1 MVSRLPTR
9 DGLLLHHRQTH
20 GMMRRF
26 SFLSIPVLPSPYSL
40 LRFARTQRFHSSSA
54 HYLKSM
60 SSIVSAA
67 RLFRNPKQLSEA
79 PTFREVRMDDIL
91 AIMGP
96 FDKLFPYSYMGG
108 SYIGLIRK
116 FMKMDAFLKCV
127 CLHVHV
133 IKLGFAADI
142 MVSNV
147 IMDVYVKNE
156 LLMDGHQV
164 FIEMPTRDLVSWC
177 TLIAGYANAGIG
189 LDGLDL
195 FRCMWRSG
203 LRPNQF
209 VFASVLKAVSACGCV
224 RVGRQVHSQ
233 IFQMGF
239 VSDGFLVIGLVNM
252 YAKCGEII
260 CAREVFDEAGVRNSI
275 SWNAMISGYIQNGL
289 VHEGLVLYEDMRSS
303 GSAIDV
309 VTMRIVLGAAVGL
322 EQIDLCNNLH
332 AYAIKTGLESDK
344 VVVTELL
351 RSQAEI
357 GELMAV
363 HELLKSLKDPDGSAF
378 SAITS
383 GLQMHGY
390 SAELLKLARKLL
402 ESGVKMNQGAL
413 ICMLGL
419 CFRPKEGA
427 QVHTY
432 TFKIGYLSDISVANA
447 VVSMYARCGEMD
459 NADAVFHGMAR
470 HDLVSWTAIIS
481 GHVQNLQFW
490 EAINLFH
497 SYSNM
502 GLPKDQFL
510 IATIINASAGLLDV
524 DLGKQ
529 IHAIVLKLGLQHFN
543 FLQTSILHMYAVCG
557 FLETADMLFSSM
569 LLHDMVSIN
578 VMLVCYCRHGQADRA
593 LDLFYSEHQKGLA
606 PDQFSISAIFLACAD
621 LKSMAVG
628 EQVHS
633 YIIKSGLTSD
643 FVIGN
648 AVVNFYVKCNSIAS
662 ACNYL
667 GGLKLQDVGTFGMI
681 ISGYVQSGNC
691 KEALRLFC
699 AMHCGGLRAN
709 HYVFASILRGCTTL
723 FALEEGR
730 QVHASI
736 IKVGLNKIM
745 QVGNSLVDMYAKSF
759 CMNEAEKVFDEM
771 SAQDDVSW
779 NALIRGYSQTGEGDK
794 AFELFEMMK
803 QEEVYPDCFSY
814 VGILS
819 ACAGAVSL
827 KKGSSV
833 HACVVQNGLE
843 QDVSIGN
850 ALVDMYAK
858 CGSIKDAWKVFERMS
873 SRNVISWNAMVT
885 GCAQHGHAD
894 EALDL
899 FQKMQQVGMTPDHI
913 TYIAVLSACSRVG
926 LVDEGISHFGSMT
939 DEHGVVAV
947 EEHYACM
954 VDILSRAGWLDEA
967 HGFINEM
974 PVQPTG
980 IMWRTL
986 LAASKSHGNTELGAK
1001 AAHRVLDRSMNDSA
1015 SHVLLSNIY
1024 AMSEK
1029 WVNVKF
1035 VRDDMRNKGV
1045 KKEPGCSWIEIDD
1058 GVDIFFIKRSRSEH
1072 LGLIS

>member
-1 MVSRLPTR
+1 MVARLSTR
-9 DGLLLHHRQTH
+9 DGLFLQHRQIH

-26 SFLSIPVLPSPYSL
+26 FLQSIAPLASPYSL
-40 LRFARTQRFHSSSA
+40 LGHAKTQFFHSSPA
-54 HYLKSM
+54 HYIKPLDSF
-60 SSIVSAA
+60 VSAA
-67 RLFRNPKQLSEA
+67 RLFRNPKQLSET

-96 FDKLFPYSYMGG
+96 FDELFPYSYLGG

-133 IKLGFAADI
+133 VKLGFGADV

-147 IMDVYVKNE
+147 IMDMYVKNE
-156 LLMDGHQV
+156 RLMDGHQV

-177 TLIAGYANAGIG
+177 TLIAGYANAETG
-189 LDGLDL
+189 LDGPDL

-203 LRPNQF
+203 LRPNHF
-209 VFASVLKAVSACGCV
+209 VFSSVLKAVSACGCL
-224 RVGRQVHSQ
+224 RVGKQVHSQ
-233 IFQMGF
+233 VFQMGF
-239 VSDGFLVIGLVNM
+239 VSDGFLVIGLLDM
-252 YAKCGEII
+252 YAKCGDII

-275 SWNAMISGYIQNGL
+275 SLNAMISGYIQNGL
-289 VHEGLVLYEDMRSS
+289 VHEGLVLYKDTRGS
-303 GSAIDV
+303 GSAIDL
-309 VTMRIVLGAAVGL
+309 VTMRIVLGAGVAL

-332 AYAIKTGLESDK
+332 AHAIKAGLDSDK

-357 GELMAV
+357 GEIMAV
-363 HELLKSLKDPDGSAF
+363 HELLKTLKVPDGSAF
-378 SAITS
+378 SAITC

-390 SAELLKLARKLL
+390 RAELFKIAKGIL
-402 ESGVKMNQGAL
+402 ESGFKINQGAL

-419 CFRPKEGA
+419 CFGPGEGA
-427 QVHTY
+427 PVHNY
-432 TFKIGYLSDISVANA
+432 TFKIGFLSDISVSNA
-447 VVSMYARCGEMD
+447 VISMYARCREMD
-459 NADAVFHGMAR
+459 NADAVFHAMAR

-490 EAINLFH
+490 EAITLFL

-510 IATIINASAGLLDV
+510 IATIVNASAGLLDI

-529 IHAIVLKLGLQHFN
+529 IHAIVLKFGLQRSN

-557 FLETADMLFSSM
+557 FTETADMLFSSM

-578 VMLVCYCRHGQADRA
+578 VMLDCYCRHGKPERA
-593 LDLFYSEHQKGLA
+593 LELFYLEHQKGLA
-606 PDQFSISAIFLACAD
+606 PDRFSITAIFCACAD
-621 LKSMAVG
+621 LKSMVVG
-628 EQVHS
+628 EQIHS
-633 YIIKSGLTSD
+633 YVIKSGLTSD
-643 FVIGN
+643 LGIGN
-648 AVVNFYVKCNSIAS
+648 AVVNFYVKCNSVDS

-681 ISGYVQSGNC
+681 LSGYVQSGNS
-691 KEALRLFC
+691 KEALGLYC
-699 AMHCGGLRAN
+699 AMHRGGLQVNR
-709 HYVFASILRGCTTL
+709 HVFASILRACATL
-723 FALEEGR
+723 FALEQGR
-730 QVHASI
+730 QVQASI
-736 IKVGLNKIM
+736 IKIGLNKDM
-745 QVGNSLVDMYAKSF
+745 NVCNSLIDMYRRSF

-771 SAQDDVSW
+771 PVQDDVSW

-819 ACAGAVSL
+819 ACTGAVSL

-833 HACVVQNGLE
+833 HACVVQNGFD
-843 QDVSIGN
+843 QNVSIGN

-858 CGSIKDAWKVFERMS
+858 CGSIKDASKVFERMS

-885 GCAQHGHAD
+885 GYAQHGCAD

-899 FQKMQQVGMTPDHI
+899 FQKMQQAGMMPDHI

-926 LVDEGISHFGSMT
+926 LVGEGISHFGSMT
-939 DEHGVVAV
+939 VEHGVVAV

-954 VDILSRAGWLDEA
+954 IDILSRAGWLDEA
-967 HGFINEM
+967 HGFMNEM
-974 PVQPTG
+974 PVQPSG
-980 IMWRTL
+980 MMWRTL

-1001 AAHRVLDRSMNDSA
+1001 AAYQVLDRGVNDPA

-1029 WVNVKF
+1029 WVNVKV

-1045 KKEPGCSWIEIDD
+1045 QKKPGCSWIEIND
-1058 GVDIFFIKRSRSEH
+1058 GMDIFFIKRSRSDG